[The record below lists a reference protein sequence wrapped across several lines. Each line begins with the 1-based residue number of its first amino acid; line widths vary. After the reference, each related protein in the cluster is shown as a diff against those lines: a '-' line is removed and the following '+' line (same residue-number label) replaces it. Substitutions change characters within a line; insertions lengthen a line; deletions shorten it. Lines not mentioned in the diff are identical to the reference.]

1 MIKLI
6 HELNENLLNNIKG
19 GNIMNIVI
27 QSVHFD
33 ASAQLQE
40 FIQKKVAKLD
50 KISDKIVN
58 GEITLRVIKPEAAN
72 NKEAAMKINI
82 KNGELFASKVA
93 DTFEEAV
100 ALCTEALEK
109 QLLKA
114 KGDR

>member
-1 MIKLI
+1 MEIL
-6 HELNENLLNNIKG
+6 
-19 GNIMNIVI
+19 I

-58 GEITLRVIKPEAAN
+58 GEITLKVVKPEAAN
-72 NKEAAMKINI
+72 NKEASIKVNI

-100 ALCTEALEK
+100 VLCVDALEK
-109 QLLKA
+109 QLLKT
-114 KGDR
+114 KGER